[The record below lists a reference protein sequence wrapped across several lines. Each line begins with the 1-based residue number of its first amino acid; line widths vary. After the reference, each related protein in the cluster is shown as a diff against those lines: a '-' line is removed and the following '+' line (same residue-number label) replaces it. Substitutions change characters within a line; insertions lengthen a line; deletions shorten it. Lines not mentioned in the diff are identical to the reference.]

1 MSNNPR
7 PVLLGYI
14 RADVLRSAG
23 RIRRVQA
30 QLASFAHRE
39 VFSLGTVYVETGTG
53 GGVFHSLMDELT
65 HDDSAWGV
73 VVPDLRHLT
82 VVEQLVLTTRG
93 EVSATPVLVANHS
106 RGQLT

>member
-14 RADVLRSAG
+14 RADVVKSAS

-39 VFSLGTVYVETGTG
+39 VFSLGTVYVEEGAG
-53 GGVFHSLMDELT
+53 SGVFHSLLDELA

-82 VVEQLVLTTRG
+82 VVEQVLLRKRG
-93 EVSATPVLVANHS
+93 DPSATPVLIADHS
-106 RGQLT
+106 RGQLA